1 MVRDVAPPDYESIP
15 RPVVAIGNDYPAHYV
30 ILPHRHR
37 RSQLLFGVDG
47 VLLVRTEQGRWVVP
61 PERAVWI
68 PGGITHDVQP
78 VGAVRVRSVYIEPD
92 AIAGLPTACQVVGVS
107 ALMRSLLIEAVDLP
121 LEYDPD
127 SRAGLIMALILE
139 EIGRMPVLP
148 LNLPLPGHAALA
160 ARCRHFLDGPTPHDT
175 IDDWCDALAMSRRA
189 FTRLFR
195 QETGLS
201 LSAWRQQA
209 CLFHALPRLAA
220 GEPVTVVALDLGYD
234 SAAAFTTM
242 FKRLLGTPPSRYFVA
257 TSGPGGAPGS
267 SP

>member
-1 MVRDVAPPDYESIP
+1 MVRNAAIFDYEDTP
-15 RPVVAIGNDYPAHYV
+15 RPIVALGNDYPV
-30 ILPHRHR
+30 NFTILPHRHR
-37 RSQLLFGVDG
+37 RSQLLYGSDG

-61 PERAVWI
+61 PERGVWL
-68 PGGITHDVQP
+68 PGGITHEVQSI
-78 VGAVRVRSVYIEPD
+78 GAVKVRSVYVEPD
-92 AIAGLPTACQVVGVS
+92 AVPGLPAECQVVGVS

-121 LEYDPD
+121 LEYDRD

-175 IDDWCDALAMSRRA
+175 IDDWCGALAMSRRA

-242 FKRLLGTPPSRYFVA
+242 FKRLLGVPPSRYFGA
-257 TSGPGGAPGS
+257 ASGGGAPGS
-267 SP
+267 RP

>member
-1 MVRDVAPPDYESIP
+1 MVRNTTPFGYEDTPRAIVA
-15 RPVVAIGNDYPAHYV
+15 VGNDYPAHYV

-37 RSQLLFGVDG
+37 RSQLLYGSNG
-47 VLLVRTEQGRWVVP
+47 VLMVRTEAGRWVVP

-78 VGAVRVRSVYIEPD
+78 IGAVKVRSVYVEPD
-92 AIAGLPTACQVVGVS
+92 AVPGLPTECRVVGVS
-107 ALMRSLLIEAVDLP
+107 GLMRSLLMEAVDLP
-121 LEYDPD
+121 LEYDLD
-127 SRAGLIMALILE
+127 GRDGMVMALILQ

-148 LNLPLPGHAALA
+148 LNLPLPGHAPLA
-160 ARCRHFLDGPTPHDT
+160 ARCRRFLEGPTPHDT
-175 IDDWCDALAMSRRA
+175 IDDWCGALGMSRRA

-209 CLFHALPRLAA
+209 CLFAALPRLAA
-220 GEPVTVVALDLGYD
+220 GETVTTVALDLGYD

-242 FKRLLGTPPSRYFVA
+242 FKRLLGAPPSRYFA
-257 TSGPGGAPGS
+257 AGSEASGP

>member
-1 MVRDVAPPDYESIP
+1 MVRNAAPFGFEDTP
-15 RPVVAIGNDYPAHYV
+15 RAVVAVGNDYPANYV

-37 RSQLLFGVDG
+37 RSQLLYGADG
-47 VLLVRTEQGRWVVP
+47 VLMVRTEQGRWVVP

-78 VGAVRVRSVYIEPD
+78 IGAVSMRSVYIEPD
-92 AIAGLPTACQVVGVS
+92 ATAGLPTECRVVGVS
-107 ALMRSLLIEAVDLP
+107 PLMRSLLIEAVDLP
-121 LEYDPD
+121 LEYDLGG
-127 SRAGLIMALILE
+127 REGLIMALILQ
-139 EIGRMPVLP
+139 EIAQMPVLP

-160 ARCRHFLDGPTPHDT
+160 ARCRHFLEGPTPHDT
-175 IDDWCDALAMSRRA
+175 IDDWCGALAMSRRA

-209 CLFHALPRLAA
+209 CLFAALPRLAA
-220 GEPVTVVALDLGYD
+220 GEPVTGVALDLGYD

-242 FKRLLGTPPSRYFVA
+242 FKRLLGAPPSRYFAVA
-257 TSGPGGAPGS
+257 SVPGGAGS
-267 SP
+267 RP

>member
-1 MVRDVAPPDYESIP
+1 MVLQATIFDYEATP
-15 RPVVAIGNDYPAHYV
+15 RAIVALGNDHPAHYV

-37 RSQLLFGVDG
+37 RSQLLYGSNG
-47 VLLVRTEQGRWVVP
+47 VLMARTEQGRWVVP

-68 PGGITHDVQP
+68 PGGIIHDVQP
-78 VGAVRVRSVYIEPD
+78 IGAVSMRSVYVEPD
-92 AIAGLPTACQVVGVS
+92 AVPGLPTECRVVGVS
-107 ALMRSLLIEAVDLP
+107 PLMRSLLMEAVNLP
-121 LEYDPD
+121 LEYDLD
-127 SRAGLIMALILE
+127 GRDGLVMALILQ
-139 EIGRMPVLP
+139 EIARMPVLP

-160 ARCRHFLDGPTPHDT
+160 ARCRRFLEGPTPHDT
-175 IDDWCDALAMSRRA
+175 IDDWCGALGMSRRA

-209 CLFHALPRLAA
+209 CLFAALPRLAA
-220 GEPVTVVALDLGYD
+220 GEAVTTVALDLGYD

-242 FKRLLGTPPSRYFVA
+242 FKRLLGAPPSRYFA
-257 TSGPGGAPGS
+257 AGAGASGP

>member
-1 MVRDVAPPDYESIP
+1 MVRNAAPPDYEATP
-15 RPVVAIGNDYPAHYV
+15 RPIIAIGNDYPANYA

-37 RSQLLFGVDG
+37 RSQLLYGTNG

-61 PERAVWI
+61 PERGVWI
-68 PGGITHDVQP
+68 PGGITHDVQLI
-78 VGAVRVRSVYIEPD
+78 GAVSVRSVYVEAD
-92 AIAGLPTACQVVGVS
+92 AVPGLPTECRVVGVS
-107 ALMRSLLIEAVDLP
+107 PLMRSLLIEAVDLP

-127 SRAGLIMALILE
+127 SRDGLVMALILQ
-139 EIGRMPVLP
+139 EIARMPVLP

-160 ARCRHFLDGPTPHDT
+160 ARCRRFLEGPTPHDT
-175 IDDWCDALAMSRRA
+175 IDDWCGVLGMSRRA

-209 CLFHALPRLAA
+209 CLFAALPRLAA
-220 GEPVTVVALDLGYD
+220 GEPVTTVALDLGYD

-242 FKRLLGTPPSRYFVA
+242 FKRLLGAPPSRYFVA
-257 TSGPGGAPGS
+257 GEDGRTIPAA
-267 SP
+267 